1 VFFGCKFIVDV
12 VDGAVGKVVEGVEGS
27 AEWTR
32 TRKRKRRERKRRRVW
47 DFVVEV
53 FSETED
59 EDDDPC
65 AAAMQS
71 EAAGMIIRNQ

>member
-1 VFFGCKFIVDV
+1 MFFGCKFIVDA
-12 VDGAVGKVVEGVEGS
+12 VDDAVGKVVEGVEGS

-65 AAAMQS
+65 VAAMQS